1 MKFRNCLLL
10 FALFFSVAIGAYAQC
25 KGTGKMIKE
34 VAISTY
40 GSDSK
45 VWCDI
50 CKKSFWRSWG
60 HMHVL

>member
-1 MKFRNCLLL
+1 MKTLIIKFRNCLLL
-10 FALFFSVAIGAYAQC
+10 FALFFSVAIGAYAQNCRYC

-50 CKKSFWRSWG
+50 CKKSF
-60 HMHVL
+60 